1 MQCILLL
8 LLQLTA
14 ARYISSEEQSLS
26 RSRRS
31 TSADYEVALGQHQDG
46 MSRTEV
52 IIAARAQ
59 ISLNVLLSVS
69 GKKLSSHVELANMM
83 NRPENRQKLTRRRRH
98 HQRRN

>member
-31 TSADYEVALGQHQDG
+31 TSADFQVALGQHQDG

-59 ISLNVLLSVS
+59 ISLNMLLSGS
-69 GKKLSSHVELANMM
+69 KKLSSHVELANIM
-83 NRPENRQKLTRRRRH
+83 NRQENRQKLTRRRRH